1 MVGNSLKR
9 IAFDQVPAPE
19 VRLTDSRIDAE
30 VAKIIDDVRV
40 RGKEGLEYW
49 AEKLGEW
56 KKGEALILDRERLKK
71 AWDRLDKETAGVLE
85 RAHGRVAAFAAA
97 QRGCLKDLDVAVPGG
112 RAGHEFVPVGRAGCY
127 VPGGRYPLPS
137 SAIMTVTAA
146 SEAGVPEIWCAGP
159 NSTEV
164 TLAAAYISG
173 AQGYLA
179 CGGAQ
184 AIAALCFGV
193 VVPRCDT
200 VVGPGGRYVASAK
213 RQLFGLMGTEAPAG
227 PSELLIIASESANPA
242 FVAADLLAQAEHD
255 NAATPML
262 ICSSES
268 LAILVDKELQKALSS
283 LPEKNSTTAKSALQ
297 NGWALVEADFDKQC
311 KAAERIAP
319 EHLELMVDDPEP
331 YTKRIRSAGAVFIGS
346 GSAEVMG
353 DYGAGPNHTLPT
365 GGAARFASGLSVL
378 QFLRARTWL
387 KLDEPCKLAS
397 DTAAFARLEGLEA
410 HARAAKL
417 RG

>member
-9 IAFDQVPAPE
+9 ISFEELPAPE

-30 VAKIIDDVRV
+30 VAKIIDGRAGEGERGVRV
-40 RGKEGLEYW
+40 
-49 AEKLGEW
+49 LGRKVGRVEERRTSYLGQ
-56 KKGEALILDRERLKK
+56 GEVKK
-71 AWDRLDKETAGVLE
+71 AWERLDKETAGVLE

-159 NSTEV
+159 NPTEV

-213 RQLFGLMGTEAPAG
+213 RQLFGLWAPRRPQAIRAAYHRKRDCKPRVRGCRPSCAGRARQRGNTNVNLCFGEPCCPRRPRITESP
-227 PSELLIIASESANPA
+227 L
-242 FVAADLLAQAEHD
+242 
-255 NAATPML
+255 
-262 ICSSES
+262 
-268 LAILVDKELQKALSS
+268 
-283 LPEKNSTTAKSALQ
+283 
-297 NGWALVEADFDKQC
+297 
-311 KAAERIAP
+311 RIARK
-319 EHLELMVDDPEP
+319 ECNHRKSCA
-331 YTKRIRSAGAVFIGS
+331 TKWLGS
-346 GSAEVMG
+346 C
-353 DYGAGPNHTLPT
+353 
-365 GGAARFASGLSVL
+365 GG
-378 QFLRARTWL
+378 
-387 KLDEPCKLAS
+387 
-397 DTAAFARLEGLEA
+397 RL
-410 HARAAKL
+410 
-417 RG
+417 